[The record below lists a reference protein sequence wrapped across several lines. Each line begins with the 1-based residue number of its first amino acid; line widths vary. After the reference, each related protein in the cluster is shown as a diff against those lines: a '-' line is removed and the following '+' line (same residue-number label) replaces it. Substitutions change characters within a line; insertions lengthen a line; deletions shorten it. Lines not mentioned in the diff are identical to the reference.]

1 MPFKIKINSSGVFPV
16 ITLKDESNNTSVE
29 IYSFGA
35 LLNAFNIQSKNIV
48 DGFTSPQDAIENI
61 TNGFKS
67 AKLSPYVCRLSE
79 GIFEFNGNRYTI
91 GKFFLAKE
99 AIHGLLFDAI
109 FEITGQH
116 ADEEKAMVK
125 LSCHYKN
132 MESYVFDFTCEVVYT
147 LEENNSLTLQTTIRN
162 ISQQDLPLCDGW
174 HPYFKLDEN
183 INGLSFMMNSNSM
196 LEFSERLLPTGNI
209 LPYQHFQVPEKI
221 GDTFLDN
228 CFHLNNTVQ
237 PACVLK
243 NNTTGLQLTIQPD
256 ASYPYLQV
264 YTPPHRKSIAIENL
278 SGAPDAYN
286 NKIGLIILPPQQE
299 KTFTTKYI
307 VSLPS

>member
-16 ITLKDESNNTSVE
+16 ITLKDESNNTSFE
-29 IYSFGA
+29 IYAFGA

-48 DGFTSPQDAIENI
+48 DGFTSPQDAIDNI

-79 GIFEFNGNRYTI
+79 GIFEFNGNHYTI

-99 AIHGLLFDAI
+99 AIHGLLFDTI
-109 FEITGQH
+109 FDITGQH
-116 ADEEKAMVK
+116 ANEEKAFVK
-125 LSCHYKN
+125 LTCHYKN
-132 MESYVFDFTCEVVYT
+132 MESYVFDFTCDVVYT
-147 LEENNSLTLQTTIRN
+147 LEENNRLTLQTTIKN

-174 HPYFKLDEN
+174 HPYFTLGEN

-196 LEFSERLLPTGNI
+196 LEFNERLLPTGNI
-209 LPYQHFQVPEKI
+209 LPYQQFQVPETI

-228 CFHLNNTVQ
+228 CFQLNNTVQ

-243 NNTTGLQLTIQPD
+243 NITTGLQLTIQPD

-286 NKIGLIILPPQQE
+286 NKIGLIILSPQQE

-307 VSLPS
+307 VSMPS